1 MCRRGEG
8 AARRRAHLHR
18 IAPCLSGATLTSRD
32 GDAFIGTGTGTDKV
46 GPSNLTD
53 GGYATFVSVGDAT
66 GVVVRRLRR

>member
-1 MCRRGEG
+1 M
-8 AARRRAHLHR
+8 
-18 IAPCLSGATLTSRD
+18 SGATLTSRD

-53 GGYATFVSVGDAT
+53 GGYKTFVSVGDAT

>member
-1 MCRRGEG
+1 M
-8 AARRRAHLHR
+8 
-18 IAPCLSGATLTSRD
+18 LTSRD
-32 GDAFIGTGTGTDKV
+32 GDAFIGTGTDKV